1 MDQFCKICATTCTI
15 LEEIDTE
22 NDQHESSNDNE
33 VKFKS
38 FLVQLPRPI
47 LEKVI
52 PETLKIITNK
62 IRKNRTHKG
71 VLKAVQCL
79 PQKCVQKLDFGS
91 LFGEVRLYG
100 HVNTSL
106 KKEIKNCF
114 ISLPT

>member
-15 LEEIDTE
+15 LEDSDIDTE
-22 NDQHESSNDNE
+22 LDHESLPSDNE

-62 IRKNRTHKG
+62 IWCIFYR
-71 VLKAVQCL
+71 
-79 PQKCVQKLDFGS
+79 
-91 LFGEVRLYG
+91 
-100 HVNTSL
+100 
-106 KKEIKNCF
+106 
-114 ISLPT
+114 